1 MRKLKYHEK
10 SVKSLKKGKKKRKEK
25 ACIKNI
31 MTNKGINP
39 TYM

>member
-10 SVKSLKKGKKKRKEK
+10 SVKSLKKGKKRKEK